1 MTGPPKVP
9 ATGGL
14 SGEAPGPPTAI
25 PCGVGEEEA
34 IGDAELGPRG
44 QGWAYLK
51 EGLIAMW
58 WGDGNWASWLLMSLM
73 MVAFWGVIIALV
85 VWASRGSGRPSEP
98 KEHARSI
105 LEERFARGEIDEAE
119 FRARMDA
126 LSKTGSNRAA

>member
-1 MTGPPKVP
+1 
-9 ATGGL
+9 
-14 SGEAPGPPTAI
+14 
-25 PCGVGEEEA
+25 
-34 IGDAELGPRG
+34 
-44 QGWAYLK
+44 
-51 EGLIAMW
+51 MW

-85 VWASRGSGRPSEP
+85 VWAIRGSGHPSEP
-98 KEHARSI
+98 KEHARLI